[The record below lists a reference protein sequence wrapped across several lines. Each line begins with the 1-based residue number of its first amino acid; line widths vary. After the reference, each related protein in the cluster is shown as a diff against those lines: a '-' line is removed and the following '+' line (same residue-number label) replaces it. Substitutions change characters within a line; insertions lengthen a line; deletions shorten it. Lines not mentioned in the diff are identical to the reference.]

1 MALDEKKR
9 KQAAKAFADYWK
21 DKGDEKQ
28 DAQNFW
34 RSLLQNVFGMEHP
47 ENKVEFEYKVKNA
60 DKGSTI
66 FIDAYLKDTK
76 VLIEQKGRNID
87 LKKGYHQSDG
97 SVLTP
102 FQQARRYA
110 AFLPHDKNPRWIIVS
125 NFKEF
130 HIHNM
135 NNPNGE
141 PLIIRLEDLP
151 KEYHGLDFLVEPEKP
166 DIILEKELSIKAG
179 ELVGELY
186 DALIKQYVD
195 PTNEHSMKSL
205 NMLCVRLVFCFYAED
220 ADLFGKHLMFHD
232 YMQQFDAK
240 HFRSALIELFRVLN
254 IKEDDRDPYLDAD
267 LAAFPYVNGALFADD
282 NIEIPQI
289 TEEIRKMI
297 LDNAS
302 AGFDWSKIS
311 PTIFGAVFES
321 TLNPETRR
329 SGGMHYTSIENIHK
343 VIDPLF
349 LDDLNAEFAEIKE
362 LKQPKT
368 RNEKLEQFCKK
379 MAGLTFLDPACGSG
393 NFLTETYLSLR
404 RLENEALKII
414 KGDQITMGLFE
425 NPIKVK
431 INQFYGIEIN
441 DFAVAVAKAA
451 LWIAESQMLRETED
465 IIQTN
470 IHFLPLTTNASIVE
484 GNALRMDWN
493 DVVPKTELNYI
504 MGNPPFIGASMMTS
518 KQKDEAVSIFGKI
531 KLSNSIDYVGAWYF
545 KAAELIQGSSIQVAL
560 VSTNSI
566 TQGEQVAPLW
576 GTLFER
582 YKICINFAHRTF
594 RWDSEANI
602 KAHVHCVIIGFASFS
617 AEKKKLFQ
625 NDTYKI
631 VNNINPYLIDAPN
644 VIIASRSKPLCN
656 IPPMYLGNK
665 PSDGGNLIINEEE
678 KKVILD
684 REPIL
689 KEWIHPYVGAEE
701 YINNKQRYCFWLV
714 NAPLQLIRNSQ
725 ELHKRVLA
733 VKQMRE
739 KSSAE
744 PTRKKAE
751 TPHLF
756 FFISQPQTDYLIVPS
771 TTSEGRRYI
780 PVGFVSPDT
789 IASNAA
795 TIIPEANLFHFGVI
809 TSNVHMAWMRTVA
822 GRLKSDYRYSGNV
835 VYNNFPWPT
844 PTDEQKAKI
853 EQTAQA
859 ILDARANYPDCS
871 LADLYDDLTMP
882 PELRKAHQENDK
894 AVMQAYGFDWRHMT
908 ESECVAELMK
918 LYQKLTAEA

>member
-1 MALDEKKR
+1 MDEKKR
-9 KQAAKAFADYWK
+9 KQAAKQFADYWK
-21 DKGDEKQ
+21 DRGYEKGESQ
-28 DAQNFW
+28 PYW
-34 RSLLQNVFGMEHP
+34 LSLLRNVFGVEKP
-47 ENKVEFEYKVKNA
+47 EQFVNFEEQVKL
-60 DKGSTI
+60 DHTS
-66 FIDAYLKDTK
+66 FIDVMIPSTH
-76 VLIEQKGRNID
+76 VMIEQKSVDKD
-87 LKKGYHQSDG
+87 LRKAIKQSDG
-97 SVLTP
+97 SFLTP
-102 FQQARRYA
+102 FQQAKRYSTE
-110 AFLPHDKNPRWIIVS
+110 LPYSQRPRWIITC

-130 HIHNM
+130 LVYDM
-135 NNPNGE
+135 EKPNGE
-141 PLIIRLEDLP
+141 PESILLENLP
-151 KEYHGLDFLVEPEKP
+151 KEYYRLNFLVETESSNT
-166 DIILEKELSIKAG
+166 IREKELSIKAG
-179 ELVGELY
+179 ELVGQLY

-240 HFRSALIELFRVLN
+240 HFRSALIELFRALN
-254 IKEDDRDPYLDAD
+254 IKEDERDPYMDAD

-282 NIEIPQI
+282 DIEIPQI

-362 LKQPKT
+362 TKQPKT

-465 IIQTN
+465 IIQTD

-493 DVVPKTELNYI
+493 DVVSKTELNYI
-504 MGNPPFIGASMMTS
+504 MGNPPFVGGMNMNPDQKNDMISVFENVNGAGEM
-518 KQKDEAVSIFGKI
+518 
-531 KLSNSIDYVGAWYF
+531 DYVCAWYKKSANYMKGTNIETAF
-545 KAAELIQGSSIQVAL
+545 

-566 TQGEQVAPLW
+566 CQGQQVITFW
-576 GTLFER
+576 KHIFEI
-582 YKICINFAHRTF
+582 YPVYISFAHGTF
-594 RWDSEANI
+594 VWNSESSEQAS
-602 KAHVHCVIIGFASFS
+602 VHCVIVGLSNNS
-617 AEKKKLFQ
+617 EKKKAKKALYSGNQ
-625 NDTYKI
+625 LKLCD
-631 VNNINPYLIDAPN
+631 NINPYLADAESIFI
-644 VIIASRSKPLCN
+644 VSRPTPICPVSP
-656 IPPMYLGNK
+656 IRFGSMPR
-665 PSDGGNLIINEEE
+665 DGGGFVLSEEE
-678 KKVILD
+678 KNDLIKK
-684 REPIL
+684 EPL
-689 KEWIHPYVGAEE
+689 SRQWIRPYLGAIEFL
-701 YINNKQRYCFWLV
+701 NNKTRYCLWLV
-714 NAPLQLIRNSQ
+714 NANPG
-725 ELHKRVLA
+725 ELMKCPSVLNRIESVRKFRA
-733 VKQMRE
+733 
-739 KSSAE
+739 SSKAAG
-744 PTRKKAE
+744 TRKFAE
-751 TPHLF
+751 TPAVF
-756 FFISQPQTDYLIVPS
+756 CQIAQPDSDYIMVPE
-771 TTSEGRRYI
+771 TSSGKRKYI
-780 PVGFVSPDT
+780 PIGFMNKDVV
-789 IASNAA
+789 ASNLVFL
-795 TIIPEANLFHFGVI
+795 IPKGTLYEFGI
-809 TSNVHMAWMRTVA
+809 LCSNVHNAWMRTVA
-822 GRLKSDYRYSGNV
+822 GRLKSDYRYSKDI
-835 VYNNFPWPT
+835 VYNTFPWPN

-853 EQTAQA
+853 EKTAQM
-859 ILDARANYPDCS
+859 ILDARAKYPDCS
-871 LADLYDDLTMP
+871 LAKMYGEKMYLFTDLV
-882 PELRKAHQENDK
+882 KAHQENDK